1 MQQEADTGS
10 EHVIVVGAGLAGLAV
25 ALRLHR
31 KGVKSV
37 VVLESSPALR
47 ASGYAIT
54 TWANAFRALDAL
66 GVGNKI
72 RKRHQQIQG

>member
-31 KGVKSV
+31 YMYIGFDFVSRVAKS
-37 VVLESSPALR
+37 
-47 ASGYAIT
+47 ASCG
-54 TWANAFRALDAL
+54 
-66 GVGNKI
+66 
-72 RKRHQQIQG
+72 